1 MDRDGAASIAAVI
14 AAPSLGPPET
24 EEPRTRRIV
33 EVALRLAEEGG
44 FSAVR
49 LRTVAQE
56 AGVAL
61 RTLYK
66 RFPSKDDLLFAVLE
80 GEVVR
85 LEALLGQ
92 RTLVGSTPAAR
103 VESLFEFLTQF
114 LCGRPNLGRA
124 VARAVSVG
132 SVSLAER
139 VSTFHLRVA
148 ALVVA
153 AVQGHAGPP
162 PEDAEHPHLRLASML
177 QHVWFS
183 SLIAWSNGMY
193 DRDQIVAAVADA
205 AALVLDPPA
214 SHRWGGDPPQTET
227 IE

>member
-1 MDRDGAASIAAVI
+1 MIAVLAN
-14 AAPSLGPPET
+14 PPATPLAEA

-33 EVALRLAEEGG
+33 EVALRLAEQGG

-49 LRTVAQE
+49 LRDVAQE

-66 RFPSKDDLLFAVLE
+66 RFPSKDDLLFAVLA
-80 GEVVR
+80 GELLR
-85 LEALLGQ
+85 LEQQLADRPPSGP
-92 RTLVGSTPAAR
+92 TPVAR
-103 VESLFEFLTQF
+103 VRALFEFLTEF

-124 VARAVSVG
+124 VARALSGG
-132 SVSLAER
+132 SVSLAEQ
-139 VSTFHLRVA
+139 VSTFHSRVA

-153 AVQGHAGPP
+153 AVQDHTGSPP
-162 PEDAEHPHLRLASML
+162 TDPEHPHLRLASML

-193 DRDQIVAAVADA
+193 DRTQIVTAVTGA
-205 AALVLDPPA
+205 AALVLDPP
-214 SHRWGGDPPQTET
+214 RG
-227 IE
+227 